1 MHRRSISKKYPRYY
15 KNHKGDETQISRDT
29 NVTIEEG
36 IKFKVYTRKKTIVT
50 FIDISD
56 DISRMGVLDLF
67 KEFFLKYLH
76 PKIVK

>member
-36 IKFKVYTRKKTIVT
+36 IKLKVDTRKKTIVA

-67 KEFFLKYLH
+67 KEFFFEV
-76 PKIVK
+76 PSP